1 MLNLTQG
8 EREFIEAGGI
18 IWCIKTNSERK
29 WDIYKVTWE
38 YVDSLNFSAA
48 SEETATHWAY
58 LLADLSSPEESV
70 TLHHAIKRR
79 YGDRKYPRI
88 LNECEQSVPVV
99 RPALTSGSFFNSLLR
114 LFYRSHDRSLA
125 GFRFKR
131 ENLKGSSLPFQRG
144 R

>member
-8 EREFIEAGGI
+8 EREFIKAGGI
-18 IWCIKTNSERK
+18 IWCIKTNSEKK

-58 LLADLSSPEESV
+58 LLADLSAPEEVV

-79 YGDRKYPRI
+79 YGDRKYPRV
-88 LNECEQSVPVV
+88 LNECEQPAVV
-99 RPALTSGSFFNSLLR
+99 RSASASRSFFSSLLR
-114 LFYRSHDRSLA
+114 LFRRTHDRSLA

-131 ENLKGSSLPFQRG
+131 ENLKGSSLPCQSG
-144 R
+144 S